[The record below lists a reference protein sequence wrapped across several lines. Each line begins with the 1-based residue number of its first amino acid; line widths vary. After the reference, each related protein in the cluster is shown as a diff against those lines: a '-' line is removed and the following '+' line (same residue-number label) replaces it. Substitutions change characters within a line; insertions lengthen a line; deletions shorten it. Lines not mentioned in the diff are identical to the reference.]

1 MAMRMMF
8 TPIIRATMSASPRLP
23 SSAVRVFAWAGGALF
38 VGSLA
43 WFVFFYYAVLGHRA
57 APREILVP
65 HLAIDVL
72 LFGAFAVHHSLFA
85 RDRVKQLITRRL
97 PASLE
102 RSTYVWVASLLF
114 ALVCLAWRPVPGGEL
129 YRVDGWPGWVIR
141 GVQVFG
147 LFLSYRVASALDV
160 LELAGIRQ
168 ALGQAKKPRI
178 EVVGPYRWVRHPL
191 YAAWIMFVFGSPDM
205 SVDRLTFA
213 VVSSAYIVVAIPWEE
228 RSLRAS
234 LGEGYS
240 RYMEA
245 VKWRVLPF
253 VY

>member
-1 MAMRMMF
+1 MAMRMVF
-8 TPIIRATMSASPRLP
+8 TPIIRATMPASPRLP
-23 SSAVRVFAWAGGALF
+23 SSAVLVFAWAGGAAF

-57 APREILVP
+57 APREALGP
-65 HLAIDVL
+65 HVGIDVL
-72 LFGAFAVHHSLFA
+72 LFGAFAAHHSLFA

-97 PASLE
+97 SPSLE
-102 RSTYVWVASLLF
+102 RSTYVWAASLLF
-114 ALVCLAWRPVPGGEL
+114 ALVCLAWRPVPGGEV
-129 YRVDGWPGWVIR
+129 YRIEGWAGWVIR
-141 GVQVFG
+141 SVQILG
-147 LFLSYRVASALDV
+147 LFLSYRVATALDV

-168 ALGQAKKPRI
+168 ALGQVQKGRV

-191 YAAWIMFVFGSPDM
+191 YAAWMMFVFGSPDM
-205 SVDRLTFA
+205 TVDRLTFA
-213 VVSSAYIVVAIPWEE
+213 GVSSAYILVAIPWEE

-234 LGEGYS
+234 LGDGYV
-240 RYMEA
+240 RYMET